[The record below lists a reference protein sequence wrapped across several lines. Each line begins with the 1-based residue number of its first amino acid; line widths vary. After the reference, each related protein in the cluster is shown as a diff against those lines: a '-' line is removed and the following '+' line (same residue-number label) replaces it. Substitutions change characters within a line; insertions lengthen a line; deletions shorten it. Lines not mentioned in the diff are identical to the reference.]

1 MGQDRS
7 QAVARSL
14 RLAGALFLLGPRV
27 ALAVDFPGPEPGPVR
42 VLRAGPQ
49 AATLGNRALAA
60 GWSVEAG
67 RLRPASL
74 VDRRTG
80 RALAAPAEAFVLH
93 FRDGRVLPA
102 SALRASA
109 LRVRPLAADPASQGA
124 ASRRPG
130 REVAADLVSGDG
142 AVRVAWRAW
151 MRDGGAYVRQ
161 AVVLQA
167 ARGDLDLARVD
178 LVRHALPGAEVLGK
192 VPGSPVVAGTVYTG
206 VEHPMATAAVPP
218 GPGPAT
224 MGLDLPLPL
233 RAGRSLELSSVVGV
247 VPPGQLRRGF
257 LHYLERERARPCA
270 PFLHYNS
277 WYDIG
282 YFTPYTEADCLAVV
296 QALGEHLVRRR
307 GVVLDS
313 LLFDDGWDDT
323 AQGGTWAFHA
333 GFPEGFLRVKAA
345 AAGFGA
351 GPGVWLSPWGG
362 YGKPRIAR
370 RRSGQAQGFEV
381 VADPE
386 EKNPEY
392 ALRFALSGPRY
403 YARFREACLDMVT
416 RQGINHFKLDGTGAM
431 DRVVPGSAFG
441 SDFEAAIALI
451 RDLRRARPGLFINL
465 TTGTW
470 PSPFWLGVCDS
481 IWRGGEDHDFA
492 GEGPDRERWI
502 TYRDA
507 DTREGVVAAGPLF
520 PLNALML
527 HGIILAP
534 HAKGL
539 AASGGEAF
547 THEVRSYF
555 GSGTQLQEL
564 YVSPG
569 LPSEAEWDTLAQA
582 ARWARAR
589 AATLVD
595 THWVGGD
602 PRRLEVYGWAA
613 WGAGR
618 GTLTL
623 RNPAG
628 RPQAFTLDLGRALD
642 LPPGAPRSLRLVP
655 AFPQR
660 AVPGQGELRPAGRP
674 LEVVLAPFEV
684 LVFEAVPLARKGL

>member
-1 MGQDRS
+1 M
-7 QAVARSL
+7 
-14 RLAGALFLLGPRV
+14 
-27 ALAVDFPGPEPGPVR
+27 
-42 VLRAGPQ
+42 
-49 AATLGNRALAA
+49 
-60 GWSVEAG
+60 
-67 RLRPASL
+67 
-74 VDRRTG
+74 
-80 RALAAPAEAFVLH
+80 LH
-93 FRDGRVLPA
+93 LRDGRDLSA

-109 LRVRPLAADPASQGA
+109 LRVRSLAAEPDALDA
-124 ASRRPG
+124 ASRQPG
-130 REVAADLVSGDG
+130 REVAADLVSEDG
-142 AVRVAWRAW
+142 AFRVAWRAW
-151 MRDGGAYVRQ
+151 MRDGGAYFRQ
-161 AVVLQA
+161 AIVLEA
-167 ARGDLDLARVD
+167 TRGDLDLARVD
-178 LVRHALPGAEVLGK
+178 LVRHALPGAEVLGR
-192 VPGSPVVAGTVYTG
+192 VPGSPVVAGTLFTG
-206 VEHPMATAAVPP
+206 LEHPMATAAVAP
-218 GPGPAT
+218 GPGVAV

-233 RAGRSLELSSVVGV
+233 RAGRSLDLTSVVGV

-257 LHYLERERARPCA
+257 LHYLERERARPYA

-282 YFTPYTEADCLAVV
+282 YFTPYGEADCLAVV
-296 QALGEHLVRRR
+296 QALGEQLVRRR

-313 LLFDDGWDDT
+313 FLFDDGWDDT
-323 AQGGTWAFHA
+323 SRGGTWAFHS
-333 GFPEGFLRVKAA
+333 GFPRGFQGVKAA
-345 AAGFGA
+345 TAALGA

-370 RRSGQAQGFEV
+370 RKSGQALGFEV
-381 VADPE
+381 TADPE
-386 EKNPEY
+386 ERDPEY

-403 YARFREACLDMVT
+403 YESFRRACLDMVT

-431 DRVVPGSAFG
+431 DRVVPDSAFG

-451 RDLRRARPGLFINL
+451 RDLRRAKPGLFVNL

-470 PSPFWLGVCDS
+470 PSPFWLGICDS
-481 IWRGGEDHDFA
+481 IWRGGEDHDFT

-507 DTREGVVAAGPLF
+507 DTREGIVAAGPLF

-527 HGIILAP
+527 HGVIFAR

-539 AASGGEAF
+539 ATSGGEAF
-547 THEVRSYF
+547 THEVRTYF

-564 YVSPG
+564 YVSHG
-569 LPSEAEWDTLAQA
+569 LPTGAEWDALAEA

-595 THWVGGD
+595 THWIGGD

-623 RNPAG
+623 RNPSS
-628 RPQAFTLDLGRALD
+628 RSRAFTLDLARALE

-660 AVPGQGELRPAGRP
+660 SIPGQGSPRAAGRP
-674 LEVVLAPFEV
+674 LDLALEPFEV
-684 LVFEAVPLARKGL
+684 LVFEVLPPVRKGL